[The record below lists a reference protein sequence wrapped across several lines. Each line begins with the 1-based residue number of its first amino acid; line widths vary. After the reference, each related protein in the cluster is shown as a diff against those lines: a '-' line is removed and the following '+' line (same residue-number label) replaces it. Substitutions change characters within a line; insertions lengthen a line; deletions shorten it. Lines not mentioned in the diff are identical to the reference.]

1 MTMPKQL
8 LAFILCLLICLL
20 SSNINTEARRTAA
33 AKEGNQVGRFL
44 LFSLNSMP
52 VSPKLPSHEQFQLP
66 SLNSVPVSP
75 VLPDH
80 ERFLL
85 PSLNIVPLSPKLPDH
100 EHDRALTSHQARNT
114 PFLYHQAVQAPPS
127 SGNST
132 LPQACEGQQPTWC
145 IAKPLTDEQRLL
157 ANIDY
162 NCNQAGIDCSII
174 QPGGKCYLP
183 DNNYVHASVVMNLYY
198 KANNKQPH
206 TCYFMQSGLIISEDP
221 SFGDCTYPS

>member
-1 MTMPKQL
+1 MTMSKQL
-8 LAFILCLLICLL
+8 LAFILWLLICLL
-20 SSNINTEARRTAA
+20 SSNINTEARRIAA

-52 VSPKLPSHEQFQLP
+52 VSPKLSNHEQFQLP
-66 SLNSVPVSP
+66 SLNSVPVLP
-75 VLPDH
+75 ILPDH

-85 PSLNIVPLSPKLPDH
+85 PSLNSVPLSRKLSDH
-100 EHDRALTSHQARNT
+100 EHDRALTSHQARNNR
-114 PFLYHQAVQAPPS
+114 FLFHQATPS

-132 LPQACEGQQPTWC
+132 LLQACECQQPTWC
-145 IAKPLTDEQRLL
+145 IAKPSTDEQRLL
-157 ANIDY
+157 ANIDF

-183 DNNYVHASVVMNLYY
+183 DNNNAHASVVMNLYY

-206 TCYFMQSGLIISEDP
+206 TCYFMQSGLIISQNP
-221 SFGDCTYPS
+221 SYGDCIYPS